1 MSSSSCSPAARPA
14 AVARRSRSSYSPPV
28 RSPLLDAL
36 AGDSTAPLVQ
46 AASPYLRALATVLP
60 AATIVPAL
68 SVRGLPTSAR
78 FAVAIALALPLAAGI
93 APADAG
99 GSLPL
104 LLAADALRGVPLA
117 VVLATP
123 LWAATHVGALADQ
136 LRGTPDAT
144 QAPPPGAEGAR
155 GPLAT
160 LTAML
165 AASVWLSSGG
175 LVRGLLLLA
184 RLGPGADT
192 GSTGSAGSAGSAQV
206 APWALA
212 ARTLTDAL
220 RLSLALA
227 SSVIVAALALEIAL
241 AAIARAGAPISPQP
255 LAYVARPLVAVLA
268 LAASLDVAMRIV
280 G

>member
-1 MSSSSCSPAARPA
+1 
-14 AVARRSRSSYSPPV
+14 V

-36 AGDSTAPLVQ
+36 AGGSLAPLAQ

-60 AATIVPAL
+60 AATLVPAL

-78 FAVAIALALPLAAGI
+78 FAVALALALPLAAAFTPAG
-93 APADAG
+93 ADA
-99 GSLPL
+99 SLPL
-104 LLAADALRGVPLA
+104 LLATDALRGVPLA

-136 LRGTPDAT
+136 LRGVPDVT

-184 RLGPGADT
+184 KLAPGAD
-192 GSTGSAGSAGSAQV
+192 SATAAGAAGAASASAARI

-220 RLSLALA
+220 RLSVALA
-227 SSVIVAALALEIAL
+227 SSVIVAALALEVAL
-241 AAIARAGAPISPQP
+241 AAIARAGAPISSQP
-255 LAYVARPLVAVLA
+255 IAYVARPLVAVIA
-268 LAASLDVAMRIV
+268 LAASLDVAMRLV

>member
-1 MSSSSCSPAARPA
+1 
-14 AVARRSRSSYSPPV
+14 V
-28 RSPLLDAL
+28 RSPLLEAL
-36 AGDSTAPLVQ
+36 TGGSLAPLAQ

-60 AATIVPAL
+60 AASLVPAL

-78 FAVAIALALPLAAGI
+78 FAVALALALPLAAGF
-93 APADAG
+93 PPVGADA
-99 GSLPL
+99 SLPL
-104 LLAADALRGVPLA
+104 ELAADALRGVPLA

-136 LRGTPDAT
+136 LRGVPDVT
-144 QAPPPGAEGAR
+144 QASPPGAEGAR

-184 RLGPGADT
+184 KLGPRTPAGGAEI
-192 GSTGSAGSAGSAQV
+192 

-220 RLSLALA
+220 RLSIALA
-227 SSVIVAALALEIAL
+227 SSVIVAALTLEVAL
-241 AAIARAGAPISPQP
+241 AALARAGAPISPQP
-255 LAYVARPLVAVLA
+255 IAYVARPLVAVLA

>member
-1 MSSSSCSPAARPA
+1 
-14 AVARRSRSSYSPPV
+14 V

-36 AGDSTAPLVQ
+36 TAGSVTPLAQ

-60 AATIVPAL
+60 AATLVPAL

-78 FAVAIALALPLAAGI
+78 FAVAIALAMPLAA
-93 APADAG
+93 AFTPASADA
-99 GSLPL
+99 SLPL

-136 LRGTPDAT
+136 LRGVPDVT

-184 RLGPGADT
+184 KLAPGADPAT
-192 GSTGSAGSAGSAQV
+192 AASASAARI

-220 RLSLALA
+220 RLSVALA
-227 SSVIVAALALEIAL
+227 SSVIVAALALEVAL
-241 AAIARAGAPISPQP
+241 AAIARAGAPISSQP
-255 LAYVARPLVAVLA
+255 IAYVARPLVAVLA
-268 LAASLDVAMRIV
+268 LAASLDVAMRLV

>member
-1 MSSSSCSPAARPA
+1 
-14 AVARRSRSSYSPPV
+14 V

-36 AGDSTAPLVQ
+36 AGGSLAPLAQ

-60 AATIVPAL
+60 AATLVPAL

-78 FAVAIALALPLAAGI
+78 FAVALALALPLAAAFTPAG
-93 APADAG
+93 ADA
-99 GSLPL
+99 SLPL
-104 LLAADALRGVPLA
+104 LLATDALRGVPLA

-136 LRGTPDAT
+136 LRGVPDVT

-184 RLGPGADT
+184 KLAPGAD
-192 GSTGSAGSAGSAQV
+192 SATAAGAASASAARI

-220 RLSLALA
+220 RLSVALA
-227 SSVIVAALALEIAL
+227 SSVIVAALALEVAL
-241 AAIARAGAPISPQP
+241 AAIARAGAPISSQP
-255 LAYVARPLVAVLA
+255 IAYVARPLVAVIA
-268 LAASLDVAMRIV
+268 LAASLDVAMRLV